1 MWEDYEVRLNAYG
14 LVTRRGGSTRLL
26 GDGLC
31 VAQTITKKAGMVSAY
46 YRHCVSCVKQR
57 YRRGE
62 AKVWYIIQ
70 RFAYIVVRWKHI
82 RVLRQ
87 RSGARR
93 MVLKRIAWC
102 WLKPHQEEHE
112 RY

>member
-31 VAQTITKKAGMVSAY
+31 YAQTITKKAGMVSAY

-62 AKVWYIIQ
+62 AKVRYIIQ
-70 RFAYIVVRWKHI
+70 QVVYIEVR
-82 RVLRQ
+82 
-87 RSGARR
+87 
-93 MVLKRIAWC
+93 
-102 WLKPHQEEHE
+102 
-112 RY
+112 